1 MSYVITHILLRSIFG
16 LMKLITCS
24 TKYLHVFIGLGRY
37 VLHAWDACIV
47 AGGEAS
53 ELELWLS
60 QEHLIVQ
67 LIAIIEC

>member
-1 MSYVITHILLRSIFG
+1 
-16 LMKLITCS
+16 MKLIMCS

-47 AGGEAS
+47 DGGEAS

-60 QEHLIVQ
+60 QEYLIVQ
-67 LIAIIEC
+67 SMAIVER